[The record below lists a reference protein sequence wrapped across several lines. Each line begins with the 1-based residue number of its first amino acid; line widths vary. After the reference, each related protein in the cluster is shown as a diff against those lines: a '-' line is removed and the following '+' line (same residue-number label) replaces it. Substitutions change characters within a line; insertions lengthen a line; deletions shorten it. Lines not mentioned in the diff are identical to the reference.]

1 MQTANIGWM
10 VGAVGAV
17 ALAGGITW
25 YITGSKTEKEHL
37 AVAPWA
43 SPTGGGFAIGGSL

>member
-10 VGAVGAV
+10 VGAVGVAAV
-17 ALAGGITW
+17 VGGITW
-25 YITGSKTEKEHL
+25 YVSGKKVEKEHV

-43 SPTGGGFAIGGSL
+43 SPAGGGLAVGGSL